1 MLLEGKEQISIISAI
16 VYFKRDGSFGAK
28 SWFLIEVDDV
38 ISLA

>member
-16 VYFKRDGSFGAK
+16 VYAKIDGSFGGK